1 VTSILGIVL
10 PVFSLIFAGWLVRR
24 LGVMGPQATSELN
37 RFVVYLALPALLF
50 DIVAKSSWHQLWQP
64 QFVAVF
70 TLSTVSVF
78 ALTILLHAR
87 RSGFDADGPVLGLA
101 SAYPNTGYL
110 GFPLLLGVL
119 GPSSNTLTLIATI
132 IVACVLF
139 ALAIVLIEIRL
150 HVGSHPLRV
159 AAKVT
164 KSLAKNPLIVA
175 PIVAAIFPATGL
187 AVPVP
192 IEAFLKLLGA
202 AASPAALVGLGL
214 FLAEKRPRA
223 EKHPKAEGADVL
235 TASLIALKLVGQ
247 PALAWLLATTLF
259 RLDGPALHAAILLAM
274 LPPGTGPFMLAEFYG
289 REAGVTARVIL
300 ISTVL
305 SILTISTYLT
315 VIG

>member
-10 PVFSLIFAGWLVRR
+10 PIFSLIFAGWLVRR

-70 TLSTVSVF
+70 ALSTASVF
-78 ALTILLHAR
+78 ALTMLLHAR

-175 PIVAAIFPATGL
+175 PIVATFFPATGL

-192 IEAFLKLLGA
+192 IEAFLKLLGG

-214 FLAEKRPRA
+214 FLAEKRP
-223 EKHPKAEGADVL
+223 KAKGTDML
-235 TASLIALKLVGQ
+235 TASLIALKLIGQ

-259 RLDGPALHAAILLAM
+259 RLDGPALQAAILLAM
-274 LPPGTGPFMLAEFYG
+274 LPTGTGPFMLAEFYG

-315 VIG
+315 LIG

>member
-1 VTSILGIVL
+1 MTSILGIVL
-10 PVFSLIFAGWLVRR
+10 PIFSLIFAGWLVRR

-70 TLSTVSVF
+70 ALSTASVF
-78 ALTILLHAR
+78 ALTMLLHAR

-175 PIVAAIFPATGL
+175 PIVATFFPATGL

-192 IEAFLKLLGA
+192 IEAFLKLLGG

-214 FLAEKRPRA
+214 FLAEKRP
-223 EKHPKAEGADVL
+223 KAKGTDML
-235 TASLIALKLVGQ
+235 TASLIALKLIGQ

-259 RLDGPALHAAILLAM
+259 RLDGPALQAAILLAM
-274 LPPGTGPFMLAEFYG
+274 LPTGTGPFMLAEFYG

-315 VIG
+315 LIG

>member
-10 PVFSLIFAGWLVRR
+10 PIFSLIFAGWLVRR

-70 TLSTVSVF
+70 ALSTASVF
-78 ALTILLHAR
+78 ALTMLLHAR

-175 PIVAAIFPATGL
+175 PIVATFFPATGL

-192 IEAFLKLLGA
+192 IEAFLKLLGG

-223 EKHPKAEGADVL
+223 EGADML
-235 TASLIALKLVGQ
+235 TASLIALKLIGQ

-259 RLDGPALHAAILLAM
+259 RLDGPALHAAVLLAM
-274 LPPGTGPFMLAEFYG
+274 LPTGTGPFMLAEFYG

-315 VIG
+315 LIG